1 MTDGE
6 RGGRPGPE
14 RGGER
19 AERAARGGR
28 RGSGDSAAG
37 GDPGGAELVV
47 RGGERGSEDRAASS
61 APVPERVGRAG
72 KTARGARR
80 RAEILDVA
88 AHLFAQR
95 GYRGVATAE
104 IAQQIGITEPAL
116 FYYFPTK
123 AALLQAVIEQR
134 DAASR
139 GIVADLAALGGL
151 AAIDGMPAFARRN
164 QADPHLVRL
173 FAVLVA
179 ENLDPDDPAH
189 EQFAERYRRL
199 RNAIGDMIR
208 TAQAAG
214 EMRQDVDPH
223 AKSVEIVAFIDGLHT
238 QWLLDPQDIDLVAMV
253 QAYAREL
260 VLELRVGGT

>member
-1 MTDGE
+1 MTDVPDGE
-6 RGGRPGPE
+6 RGEQKE
-14 RGGER
+14 RDV
-19 AERAARGGR
+19 
-28 RGSGDSAAG
+28 RGSRTPRSSRTPRAAG
-37 GDPGGAELVV
+37 GGKTAGA
-47 RGGERGSEDRAASS
+47 GA
-61 APVPERVGRAG
+61 AG

-104 IAQQIGITEPAL
+104 IAQRIGITEPAL

-123 AALLQAVIEQR
+123 TALLRAVIEQR
-134 DAASR
+134 DADSR
-139 GIVADLAALGGL
+139 AIVADLAALGGL
-151 AAIDGMPAFARRN
+151 AAIEGMPGFARRN

-189 EQFAERYRRL
+189 EQLAERYRRL
-199 RNAIGDMIR
+199 RHAIADMIR
-208 TAQAAG
+208 RAQSAG
-214 EMRQDVDPH
+214 EMRRDVDPH

-238 QWLLDPQDIDLVAMV
+238 QWLLDPADIDLVAMV
-253 QAYAREL
+253 EAYAREL
-260 VLELRVGGT
+260 VLELRVSVL

>member
-1 MTDGE
+1 MTDVPNGE
-6 RGGRPGPE
+6 RGEQRE
-14 RGGER
+14 RDV
-19 AERAARGGR
+19 
-28 RGSGDSAAG
+28 RGSGPPRSSRTPRAAAG
-37 GDPGGAELVV
+37 KTAGA
-47 RGGERGSEDRAASS
+47 GA
-61 APVPERVGRAG
+61 AG

-123 AALLQAVIEQR
+123 TALLQAVIEQR
-134 DAASR
+134 DADSR
-139 GIVADLAALGGL
+139 EIVADLAALGGL
-151 AAIDGMPAFARRN
+151 AAIEGMPGFARRN

-189 EQFAERYRRL
+189 EQLAERYRRL
-199 RNAIGDMIR
+199 RHAIADMIR
-208 TAQAAG
+208 RAQAAG
-214 EMRQDVDPH
+214 EMRRDVDPH

-238 QWLLDPQDIDLVAMV
+238 QWLLDPADIDLVAMV
-253 QAYAREL
+253 EAYAREL
-260 VLELRVGGT
+260 VLELRVSVL